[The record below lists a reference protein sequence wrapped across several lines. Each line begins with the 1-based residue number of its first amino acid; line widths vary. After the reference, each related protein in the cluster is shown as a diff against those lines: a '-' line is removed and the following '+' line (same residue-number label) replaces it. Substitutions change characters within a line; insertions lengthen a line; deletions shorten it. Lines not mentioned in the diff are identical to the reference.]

1 MRWKNTA
8 YACQNNA
15 ICVRDFG
22 PYGTYGLYG
31 IYGPSGW

>member
-1 MRWKNTA
+1 MRVKHNLR
-8 YACQNNA
+8 C
-15 ICVRDFG
+15 IMDFG